1 LLDIEDDTQPLAGV
15 GWIPEPPSGSVVG
28 FHVVVAEP
36 NHGFVAVEA
45 AIPMD
50 GFVLADGR
58 VVLVV
63 VSILPLEEDARRWLD
78 QQRSRARAGAS
89 GAMSEAAPGIRI
101 ALFGFDS
108 DGNRLVWDLAC
119 R

>member
-15 GWIPEPPSGSVVG
+15 GWIPEPPSGSAVG

-36 NHGFVAVEA
+36 DRGFVAVEA
-45 AIPMD
+45 AVPTD

-63 VSILPLEEDARRWLD
+63 VSVFPLKEDARLWLD
-78 QQRSRARAGAS
+78 QQRIRAHAGAS
-89 GAMSEAAPGIRI
+89 AAMSMTASGRRMAM
-101 ALFGFDS
+101 FGFDS
-108 DGNRLVWDLAC
+108 DGNRLVWDLAW